1 MMHVRPTKWFLRFL
15 SMAFASAVMV
25 ILWITPV
32 QPSLWRE
39 QVIPIL
45 GVTLDDRHISG
56 AVATVRVSF
65 AERLD
70 HSGLLERPRPF
81 FSDGANGDRAGRLSD
96 GAGGRA
102 QDG

>member
-15 SMAFASAVMV
+15 SMAFASAVIV

-70 HSGLLERPRPF
+70 HSGLAMHFLNAPDR
-81 FSDGANGDRAGRLSD
+81 FSPM
-96 GAGGRA
+96 A
-102 QDG
+102 QTAIEQAVYR